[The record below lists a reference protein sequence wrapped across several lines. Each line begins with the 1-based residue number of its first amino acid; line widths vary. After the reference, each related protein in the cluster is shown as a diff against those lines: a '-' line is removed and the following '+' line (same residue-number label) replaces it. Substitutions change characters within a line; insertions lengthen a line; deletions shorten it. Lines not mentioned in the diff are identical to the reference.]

1 MNPLTLVS
9 EIFSA
14 DLISWCLTAV
24 CAVLAL
30 DTVRRL
36 WTERHRLTKEVLG
49 DDDRT
54 LAWKI
59 VLFLVLPL
67 LTLADM
73 RATEV
78 VASHL
83 GGYLIKPVYG
93 LVWYHATLGGMNNVS
108 DPNTILAVVF
118 AGAAVQVAFALCLI
132 PALATRPHPF
142 LATTI
147 GYTIIFTL
155 GLNLVVDP
163 FLSLAGMGGIGVAS
177 RMLVLL
183 DLATKVGM
191 WTPLAI
197 QLGISA
203 LYLSVVLSPPVRQWF
218 SSLTRPHVSIELAEC
233 LKEWKEGRAA
243 ANGEPDNGELS
254 CTLGL
259 LYVKA
264 GLLFKAKALLKG
276 MQKLYPQSPYT
287 LFLKGIYFFH
297 KRKYKKSRLAFEDLA
312 AANFV
317 EGELKGQ
324 LFAAAA
330 CGAFAQEDIAG
341 ALNLCDRALEF
352 ADGCLTARMV
362 KVDAYLAQGKKDQ
375 AAQEILV
382 AMHLGLEFD
391 LKDKIPVDMD
401 ATMNHLKV
409 AVESSQRI
417 ANREKREETADLA
430 S

>member
-1 MNPLTLVS
+1 MNPLTLIS

-36 WTERHRLTKEVLG
+36 WTERYRLSKEVLG

-108 DPNTILAVVF
+108 DANSLLAVVF
-118 AGAAVQVAFALCLI
+118 AGAAVQVAFALCLL

-142 LATTI
+142 LATTL
-147 GYTIIFTL
+147 GYTIVFTL
-155 GLNLVVDP
+155 ALNLVLDP

-183 DLATKVGM
+183 DLATKAGL
-191 WTPLAI
+191 WQPLAI
-197 QLGISA
+197 QLGAAA
-203 LYLSVVLSPPVRQWF
+203 LYLTVVLNPSVRQWF

-243 ANGEPDNGELS
+243 ADSKESDNGELS

-297 KRKYKKSRLAFEDLA
+297 KRKYKKSRLAFEELA
-312 AANFV
+312 AQNFV

-324 LFAAAA
+324 LYAAAA
-330 CGAFAQEDIAG
+330 CGAFAQEEISD

-409 AVESSQRI
+409 AVESG
-417 ANREKREETADLA
+417 RERTAREEPVKSA